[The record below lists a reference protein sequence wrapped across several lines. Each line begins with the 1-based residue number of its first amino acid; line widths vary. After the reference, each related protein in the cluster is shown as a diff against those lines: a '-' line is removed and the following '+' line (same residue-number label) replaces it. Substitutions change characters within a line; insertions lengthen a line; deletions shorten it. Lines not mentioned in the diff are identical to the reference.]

1 MKVVI
6 TLVDG
11 FNIITHK
18 IIPLIKEDEILQAVD
33 KLKEQKKTFYV
44 NLFSYNGKCKDIL
57 QFEKGILQN

>member
-18 IIPLIKEDEILQAVD
+18 IIPLVKEDEILQAVD
-33 KLKEQKKTFYV
+33 KLK
-44 NLFSYNGKCKDIL
+44 
-57 QFEKGILQN
+57 